1 MNLSINITI
10 SDAIQ
15 ISYLIAAIAFMLGI
29 KYLSSPATAR
39 KGNLFASSGM
49 LLAIITTLFNEK
61 IISYELIIIGVIA
74 GSLIGV
80 VLAKK
85 VQMTAMPQLV
95 AIFNGFGGAASA
107 LIASAEFIN
116 LNNTPDRFSIL
127 MISLSV
133 LIGFVTF
140 SGSIIAFLKLQE
152 LISGRAIVYPLQ
164 KTITAICFV
173 IIITLSLY
181 LIFSTTSPVVF
192 IGLLSLCLILGILLV
207 IPIGGAD
214 MPVVVSLLNSY
225 SGLAAAVTGFLLNN
239 LLLVIAGSLVG
250 AAGLIL
256 TTIMTKAMNRSLMN
270 VIFGNFGAVDNSTS
284 GSDNSD
290 KIVRSTSFEEVAI
303 LLAYADR
310 VIFVPGYGL
319 AVAQAQHQVRELA
332 DLLESKG
339 VDIRYAIHPVAGRM
353 PGHMNVLLAEANIAY
368 DKLYD
373 LESINDSFSNTDVSV
388 VIGANDVIN
397 PAARDTP
404 SSPLFGMPILNVD
417 KSRNVVVLKRSMSP
431 GFAGVDNDLFYME
444 NTMMFFRDAKDGLN
458 EIITE
463 VKDNLL

>member
-1 MNLSINITI
+1 
-10 SDAIQ
+10 
-15 ISYLIAAIAFMLGI
+15 
-29 KYLSSPATAR
+29 
-39 KGNLFASSGM
+39 
-49 LLAIITTLFNEK
+49 
-61 IISYELIIIGVIA
+61 
-74 GSLIGV
+74 
-80 VLAKK
+80 
-85 VQMTAMPQLV
+85 
-95 AIFNGFGGAASA
+95 
-107 LIASAEFIN
+107 
-116 LNNTPDRFSIL
+116 
-127 MISLSV
+127 
-133 LIGFVTF
+133 
-140 SGSIIAFLKLQE
+140 
-152 LISGRAIVYPLQ
+152 
-164 KTITAICFV
+164 
-173 IIITLSLY
+173 
-181 LIFSTTSPVVF
+181 
-192 IGLLSLCLILGILLV
+192 
-207 IPIGGAD
+207 
-214 MPVVVSLLNSY
+214 
-225 SGLAAAVTGFLLNN
+225 
-239 LLLVIAGSLVG
+239 
-250 AAGLIL
+250 
-256 TTIMTKAMNRSLMN
+256 
-270 VIFGNFGAVDNSTS
+270 
-284 GSDNSD
+284 
-290 KIVRSTSFEEVAI
+290 
-303 LLAYADR
+303 

>member
-1 MNLSINITI
+1 MDSLLDITMNDL
-10 SDAIQ
+10 IQ
-15 ISYLIAAIAFMLGI
+15 LSYLIAAIAFMLGI

-39 KGNLFASSGM
+39 KGNLFASIGM
-49 LLAIITTLFNEK
+49 LLAVTTTLFNEN
-61 IISYELIIIGVIA
+61 IITYELIITGLIL

-85 VQMTAMPQLV
+85 VQMTAMPQMV
-95 AIFNGFGGAASA
+95 AVFNGFGGAASA
-107 LIASAEFIN
+107 LIASAEFVNIN
-116 LNNTPDRFSIL
+116 ENSDKFPIL

-140 SGSIIAFLKLQE
+140 SGSIIAFFKLQE
-152 LISGRAIVYPLQ
+152 LISGRAIIYPFQ
-164 KTITAICFV
+164 TIIV
-173 IIITLSLY
+173 LSSY
-181 LIFSTTSPVVF
+181 LIFSTTSTLVF
-192 IGLLSLCLILGILLV
+192 IIIISLCLLLGILLV

-239 LLLVIAGSLVG
+239 LLLVISGSLVG

-256 TTIMTKAMNRSLMN
+256 TTIMTKAMNRSLVN
-270 VIFGNFGAVDNSTS
+270 VIFGNFGATDPSNAGNDNT
-284 GSDNSD
+284 D

-332 DLLESKG
+332 DLLQSKG
-339 VDIRYAIHPVAGRM
+339 VDVRYAIHPVAGRM
-353 PGHMNVLLAEANIAY
+353 PGHMNVLLAEANIPY

-373 LESINDSFSNTDVSV
+373 LDDINDSFGTTDVSV

-404 SSPLFGMPILNVD
+404 SSPLYGMPILNVD
-417 KSRNVVVLKRSMSP
+417 KSRSVVVLKRSMSP
-431 GFAGVDNDLFYME
+431 GFAGVDNDLFYMD

-458 EIITE
+458 EIISE